1 LAKLFDAREGGEADA
16 TAAAKYYEQAAN
28 YGIKDAQYRL
38 GVMLSADQNNAANLQ
53 AGYKWLILAADSMK
67 ESPAT
72 VTAQQ
77 VRKLLTS
84 AQVAQ
89 AEQEIDAWRTAHS
102 R

>member
-1 LAKLFDAREGGEADA
+1 
-16 TAAAKYYEQAAN
+16 
-28 YGIKDAQYRL
+28 
-38 GVMLSADQNNAANLQ
+38 
-53 AGYKWLILAADSMK
+53 MK